1 MESERP
7 QGAAGLV
14 VDVVEALG
22 EPGVGVLIALENL
35 LPPIP
40 SEVVLPFAG
49 YSAAAGRLDPV
60 LAWVAATAGALVGA
74 WVLYGLGRVVGF
86 EGVHRLAAKRWFVL
100 FGTRDLE
107 RGERF
112 FDRHGG
118 KVVLLGR
125 CVPFVR
131 SVVSVPAGCAR
142 MPLLRFTLLTLL
154 GSAVWNALFI
164 AAGYRLGAQWERV
177 QAYAA
182 PVGRV
187 VAGLLVAGVVVL
199 AVRRVRRQG

>member
-1 MESERP
+1 MDSSQP
-7 QGAAGLV
+7 SGAAGLV
-14 VDVVEALG
+14 VDVVERLG
-22 EPGVGVLIALENL
+22 EPGVGALIALENL

-49 YSAAAGRLDPV
+49 YSAARGELDPV
-60 LAWVAATAGALVGA
+60 LAWAAATVGALVGA
-74 WVLYGLGRVVGF
+74 WVLYGLGRAVGF
-86 EGVHRLAAKRWFVL
+86 DGVHRLAAHRWFVL

-107 RGERF
+107 RAERF

-131 SVVSVPAGCAR
+131 SVVSVPAGCAQ
-142 MPLLRFTLLTLL
+142 MGLVRFSLLTAL

-164 AAGYRLGAQWERV
+164 AAGYRLGGDWERV
-177 QAYAA
+177 QGWLA
-182 PVGRV
+182 PVGWV
-187 VAGLLVAGVVVL
+187 VGVVVVGGLVVL
-199 AVRRVRRQG
+199 AVRRARRQG